1 MGGIDT
7 DKFKKFLEVGRKLD
21 STRIEMEK
29 VLNAMGTA
37 REERT
42 GLASSVED
50 AHRGSI
56 SNITHGDVDDVIDDD
71 AASFSV
77 GDSVQITGLV
87 TR

>member
-1 MGGIDT
+1 
-7 DKFKKFLEVGRKLD
+7 
-21 STRIEMEK
+21 MEK

-56 SNITHGDVDDVIDDD
+56 SNITHGDVDDVIDES
-71 AASFSV
+71 AIRYKSQAS
-77 GDSVQITGLV
+77 
-87 TR
+87 